1 MDSKEGFFATTIP
14 CLLLL
19 FCLGCKC
26 LASEFEATQTATVKV
41 DATPELARQIPDTL
55 FGVFFEEINHAG
67 AGGIWAELVSNRGF
81 EAGGPHTPSNIHPWS
96 IIGDDSSI
104 FVATDR
110 SSCFSRNIIALR
122 MEVLCND
129 CPAGG
134 VGIYNPGFWGMNIED
149 GKAYNL
155 VMYVKSPEAEDLTV
169 SLTSRDGLQNLAS
182 INITV
187 AGTSNW
193 TKLEQKLVAKGTNRT
208 SRLQI
213 TTNKKGVIW
222 FDQISLMPADTYM
235 GHGFRT
241 DLTSM
246 LSDLKP
252 RFLRFPGGCFVE
264 GEWLRNAFR
273 WRESIGPWEE
283 RPGHFGDVW
292 HYWTDDG
299 LGYYEYLQLSEDLG
313 AAPVWVFNNGIS
325 HHDEVDTAVIGPFV
339 KDVLDSL
346 EFARGSA
353 NSTWG
358 SVRAAMGHPEPF
370 PLKYVAIGN
379 EDCGKKHYRG
389 NYLKFYNAI
398 REAYPD
404 IQMISN
410 CDGSSRPLD
419 HPADLFDFHVYTDS
433 KTLFSMR
440 NTFDRTS
447 RDGPKAFVS
456 EYAVWKHDAG
466 KGSLLASLAE
476 AAFLTGLERNSDIVQ
491 MASYAPLFVN
501 SNDRRWNPDAI
512 VFNTWQHYGTPSY
525 WMQTLFRESSGA
537 MVHPISINSKYSGSL
552 AASAIT
558 WQGSGNSSFLRVKIV
573 NFGWH
578 AVRVR
583 ICTTGLQASVNALGS
598 TVTVLTSGNVMDEN
612 SFSHP
617 TKVVPVKT
625 KLRSAAEHM
634 QAKLAPHSLTS
645 FDLALAQ
652 SELVMLADKDD
663 GYLRSEV

>member
-1 MDSKEGFFATTIP
+1 MGSKEGFSETTIP

-26 LASEFEATQTATVKV
+26 LASEFAVTQTATVKV
-41 DATPELARQIPDTL
+41 DATPELARKIPDTL
-55 FGVFFEEINHAG
+55 FGLFFEEINHAG

-96 IIGDDSSI
+96 TIGDDSSI

-129 CPAGG
+129 CPADG

-149 GKAYNL
+149 GKTYNL
-155 VMYVKSPEAEDLTV
+155 VFYVKSPETADLRV
-169 SLTSRDGLQNLAS
+169 SLTSPDGLQNLAS

-187 AGTSNW
+187 SGTSNW
-193 TKLEQKLVAKGTNRT
+193 IKMEHKLVAEGTNRT

-222 FDQISLMPADTYM
+222 FDQISLMPADTYR

-241 DLTSM
+241 DLISM
-246 LSDLKP
+246 LLDLKP

-325 HHDEVDTAVIGPFV
+325 HHDEVDTAVIAPFV

-346 EFARGSA
+346 EFAKGSA

-379 EDCGKKHYRG
+379 EDCWKKHYRG

-410 CDGSSRPLD
+410 CDGSSRRLD

-433 KTLFSMR
+433 RTLFSMR

-456 EYAVWKHDAG
+456 EYAVWQHDAG

-501 SNDRRWNPDAI
+501 SNDRKWNPDAI

-537 MVHPISINSKYSGSL
+537 MVHPVAINSRYSGSL

-558 WQGSGNSSFLRVKIV
+558 WQDSGNNSFLRVKIV

-578 AVRVR
+578 TVTVR
-583 ICTTGLQASVNALGS
+583 ISTIGLQASVNALGS
-598 TVTVLTSGNVMDEN
+598 TATVLTSGNVMDEN

-617 TKVVPVKT
+617 KKVVPVKRQ
-625 KLRSAAEHM
+625 LRNAAESM
-634 QAKLAPHSLTS
+634 QVRLAPHSLTS

-652 SELVMLADKDD
+652 STLVTLAEKNDE
-663 GYLRSEV
+663 YLRSEI